1 MDPLWSV
8 KELFFPSPLGQGLLT
23 VKFPRD
29 KKFILPTDLM
39 TFLFRLLLVG
49 LVSFAASHLAAPE
62 AIGAELGLGGD
73 WTTPEPATGDIP
85 TPQVESDPW
94 ADSFLPTPG
103 VPAAVKIEPVKR
115 PPAVPLVST
124 PSSPQR
130 VSTYQI
136 QQNDQVLRFLEQFQI
151 GYRRAVVERW
161 LTRSGRF
168 LPMALDVFR
177 QKGLPEELVFTA
189 MIESGFDPVA
199 VSRAGAKGMWQ
210 FMAPT
215 ARQYGLRVDRWL
227 DERLD
232 PEKATVAAANYLSDL
247 YKTFGSWELVQAA
260 YNAGEMKILR
270 AIQGTGSRDFWSLSD
285 SRFLRDE
292 TKNFVPAIHAVT
304 IIGQEPEQY
313 GFTVRPDEPLSYE
326 QITVPKATS
335 LKHVASLS
343 GIPLEELI
351 RLNSELRLKQTPPD
365 SPYHLKVPRGSAPAL
380 QAGLDREVEVRK
392 AAMASRTGD
401 RGKRKVQAAE
411 RVTAGVHVVQPHDT
425 IGGIAKRYGVSVQQ
439 LSRWNDLEHGARI
452 FPGDRLRVAAVA
464 RQVDSEQGG
473 FR

>member
-1 MDPLWSV
+1 MLS
-8 KELFFPSPLGQGLLT
+8 
-23 VKFPRD
+23 
-29 KKFILPTDLM
+29 IDLM

-49 LVSFAASHLAAPE
+49 VVSVAASHLAAPGVV
-62 AIGAELGLGGD
+62 GAELELGVAAIVPAPVASEMA
-73 WTTPEPATGDIP
+73 TPV
-85 TPQVESDPW
+85 VESDPW

-103 VPAAVKIEPVKR
+103 VPAAVKIEPIKR
-115 PPAVPLVST
+115 PAPVPLVST
-124 PSSPQR
+124 PASPQR
-130 VSTYQI
+130 VASYQI
-136 QQNDQVLRFLEQFQI
+136 QQNDQVLRFVEQFQT

-168 LPMALDVFR
+168 LPMALDIFR
-177 QKGLPEELVFTA
+177 QKGLPDELVFTA

-199 VSRAGAKGMWQ
+199 VSHAGAKGLWQ

-232 PEKATVAAANYLSDL
+232 PEKATVAAANYLTDL

-260 YNAGEMKILR
+260 YNAGEMKVLR
-270 AIQGTGSRDFWSLSD
+270 AIQGTGTRDFWSLAD

-313 GFTVRPDEPLSYE
+313 GFSVSLDEPLTYDR
-326 QITVPKATS
+326 ITVPRGTN

-343 GIPLEELI
+343 GIPLEELA

-365 SPYHLKVPRGSAPAL
+365 SPYRLKVPRGSGPAL
-380 QAGLDREVEVRK
+380 QAGLDRETEVRK
-392 AAMASRTGD
+392 VSVASRTGD
-401 RGKRKVQAAE
+401 RGKRVQVAE
-411 RVTAGVHVVQPHDT
+411 RVKSGVHVVQPRDT
-425 IGGIAKRYGVSVQQ
+425 IGGIAKRYGVSVQE
-439 LSRWNDLEHGARI
+439 LSRWNDLDNGARI
-452 FPGDRLRVAAVA
+452 FPGDKLRVASVVRRA
-464 RQVDSEQGG
+464 DSEQGG